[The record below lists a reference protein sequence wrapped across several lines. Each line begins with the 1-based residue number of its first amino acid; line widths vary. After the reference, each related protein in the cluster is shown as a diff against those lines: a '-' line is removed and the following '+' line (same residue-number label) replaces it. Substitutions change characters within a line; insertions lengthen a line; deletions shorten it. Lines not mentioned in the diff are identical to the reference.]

1 MYLVIEKVEVNS
13 TANNILEPGNYYLFL
28 LYVSRYLTLPNTQ
41 TYKILEHHQ
50 KLDYGIQNV
59 LEDIKIWPPNLRF
72 RNVVH
77 VNIILLF

>member
-1 MYLVIEKVEVNS
+1 MFSVIEKVEVNS
-13 TANNILEPGNYYLFL
+13 TVNSVLQPGNYHVFL
-28 LYVSRYLTLPNTQ
+28 LHVSKYLTLPNTQ

-59 LEDIKIWPPNLRF
+59 LEDIKIWPQKPSF

-77 VNIILLF
+77 INIILLF